1 MPCTALGALLALSYL
16 IFNRSS
22 IISPLLQMRKLRIIV
37 IKQFVETYRVKV
49 AIEDLN
55 WIFLFP
61 EGGVSGQPT
70 GNMVSKMIR
79 NSRTF

>member
-1 MPCTALGALLALSYL
+1 
-16 IFNRSS
+16 
-22 IISPLLQMRKLRIIV
+22 MRKLRIIV